1 MKVAS
6 ILFRNGS
13 FEQQKND
20 ENLNFNEADLVLG
33 FGARELVSDPVIY
46 ERIKEMFPVSNLVL
60 CSSSGEISGTEVLDN
75 TISFTAIE
83 FSSTVIKS
91 SEVNISDFADSF
103 EAGKS
108 LMENI
113 IPDNLKFVLVI
124 SDGGLVNGSEL
135 VKGMNAS
142 KSDDVL
148 IMGGLAGDAA
158 RFEKTVVGLNKLPS
172 QGQIVALGFYGD
184 KIVLSHGS
192 LGGWESFGLER
203 TVTKSSANVLSEI
216 DDKNVLDLYKNYLGK
231 YADELPGSA
240 LLFPLAIKIDDSD
253 EPIVR
258 TILSIDEN
266 NSTMTFA
273 GDIPE
278 GSKVRFMKANFD
290 RLIDAASGAAGA
302 CLDINSFTPKLALLI
317 SCVGRKLILGSR
329 IDEEVEAVSEIFGKQ
344 TMLTG
349 FYSYGEISPLK
360 PFADCVLHNQ
370 TMTITSLNEIE

>member
-13 FEQQKND
+13 FEQEKNE
-20 ENLNFNEADLVLG
+20 ENLNFTDADLVLG
-33 FGARELVSDPVIY
+33 FGARELVSDEVIY
-46 ERIKEMFPVSNLVL
+46 ERIKEMFPVSKLVL
-60 CSSSGEISGTEVLDN
+60 CSSSGEINGTEVLDD
-75 TISFTAIE
+75 TISFTIIQ
-83 FSSTVIKS
+83 FSSTIIKS
-91 SEVNISDFADSF
+91 SEVNISDFPNSF
-103 EAGKS
+103 EAGKT
-108 LMENI
+108 LMQNFE
-113 IPDNLKFVLVI
+113 PDNLKFVFVI

-135 VKGMNAS
+135 VKGMNIS
-142 KSDDVL
+142 KTKNVL

-158 RFEKTVVGLNKLPS
+158 RFEKTVVGLNQLPS

-184 KIVLSHGS
+184 KLVLSHGS

-203 TVTKSSANVLSEI
+203 TVTKSKENVLSEI
-216 DDKNVLDLYKNYLGK
+216 DDKNVLELYKNYLGK
-231 YADELPGSA
+231 YAEELPGSA
-240 LLFPLAIKIDDSD
+240 LLFPLSIKIDDSE

-266 NSTMTFA
+266 NHTMTFA

-290 RLIDAASGAAGA
+290 RLIDAASGAADA
-302 CLDINSFTPKLALLI
+302 CLEINSFTPKLALLI
-317 SCVGRKLILGSR
+317 SCVGRKLILGNR
-329 IDEEVEAVSEIFGKQ
+329 IDEEVEAVSEIFGAQ

-349 FYSYGEISPLK
+349 FYSYGEISPVK

-370 TMTITSLNEIE
+370 TMTITSLNEMD

>member
-20 ENLNFNEADLVLG
+20 ENLNLPEADLVLG
-33 FGARELVSDPVIY
+33 FGARELVSDPIIY
-46 ERIKEMFPVSNLVL
+46 KRIQEMFPVSNLVL
-60 CSSSGEISGTEVLDN
+60 CSSSGEINGTEVLDN

-83 FSSTVIKS
+83 FTSTVVKS
-91 SEVNISDFADSF
+91 SEVNISDFENSF

-135 VKGMNAS
+135 VKGMNTF
-142 KSDDVL
+142 KKDDVL

-184 KIVLSHGS
+184 KLVLSHGS

-203 TVTKSSANVLSEI
+203 TVTKSNANVLSEI

-231 YADELPGSA
+231 YAHELPGSA
-240 LLFPLAIKIDDSD
+240 LLFPLAIKIDDSE

>member
-20 ENLNFNEADLVLG
+20 ENLNFPEADLVLG
-33 FGARELVSDPVIY
+33 FGARELVSDPIIY
-46 ERIKEMFPVSNLVL
+46 KRIQEMFPVSNLVL
-60 CSSSGEISGTEVLDN
+60 CSSSGEINGTEVLDN

-91 SEVNISDFADSF
+91 SEVNISDFENSF

-113 IPDNLKFVLVI
+113 IPVNLKFVLVI

-135 VKGMNAS
+135 VKGMNTF
-142 KSDDVL
+142 KRDDVL

-184 KIVLSHGS
+184 RLVLSHGS

-203 TVTKSSANVLSEI
+203 TVTKSNANVLSEI

-240 LLFPLAIKIDDSD
+240 LLFPLAIKIDDSE

>member
-13 FEQQKND
+13 FEQEKND
-20 ENLNFNEADLVLG
+20 ENLILADADLVLG
-33 FGARELVSDPVIY
+33 FGSRELVSSEAVY
-46 ERIKEMFPVSNLVL
+46 TEVKEKFPVSKLVL
-60 CSSSGEISGTEVLDN
+60 CSSSGEINGTEVLDN
-75 TISFTAIE
+75 TISFTIIK
-83 FSSTVIKS
+83 FSSTVVKS
-91 SEVNISDFADSF
+91 SEVNISDFPNSY
-103 EAGKS
+103 EAGKV
-108 LMENI
+108 LMQNI
-113 IPDNLKFVLVI
+113 DPVNLKFVLVI

-142 KSDDVL
+142 KTDDVL

-184 KIVLSHGS
+184 KLMVSHGS

-203 TVTKSSANVLSEI
+203 TVTKSKENVLSEI
-216 DDKNVLDLYKNYLGK
+216 DDKNVLELYKSYLGK
-231 YADELPGSA
+231 YAEELPGSA
-240 LLFPLAIKIDDSD
+240 LLFPLAIKMEDNE
-253 EPIVR
+253 EPLVR
-258 TILSIDEN
+258 TILSIDEDH
-266 NSTMTFA
+266 STMTFA

-329 IDEEVEAVSEIFGKQ
+329 IDEEVEAVSEIFGKE
-344 TMLTG
+344 TMLIG

-370 TMTITSLNEIE
+370 TMTITSLNEID